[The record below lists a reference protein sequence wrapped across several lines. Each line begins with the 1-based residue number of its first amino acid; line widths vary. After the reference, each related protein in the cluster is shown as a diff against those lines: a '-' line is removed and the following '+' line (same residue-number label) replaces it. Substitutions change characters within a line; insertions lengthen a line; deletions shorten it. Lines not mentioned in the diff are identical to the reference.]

1 MQAIRYNYVDSRII
15 DYLNVYVY
23 CGPPDWCINSLQYF
37 PLHSSFLDTVEDNVA
52 LQAFHVSNCHFSAS
66 HFVEVGATWLIL
78 PKVGRSGV
86 CSSSRVLNEYE
97 FLILSCSATTDK
109 EAKFSR
115 WFSYKLGEPPSLS
128 DPMEQS
134 LEPCC
139 PYNRSKIWSWAKTK
153 P

>member
-66 HFVEVGATWLIL
+66 LFVEVGAT
-78 PKVGRSGV
+78 
-86 CSSSRVLNEYE
+86 
-97 FLILSCSATTDK
+97 
-109 EAKFSR
+109 
-115 WFSYKLGEPPSLS
+115 
-128 DPMEQS
+128 
-134 LEPCC
+134 
-139 PYNRSKIWSWAKTK
+139 
-153 P
+153 